1 MESES
6 SLERVTYNKIVRD
19 KVVEHLTELGKEP
32 ESIEVGPEE
41 SLELLKHKLI
51 EEAQE
56 VASAET
62 SEDLIREC
70 GDLQEVLDAVIKYAG
85 VDPSIVSAVR
95 KEKFENRGGF
105 DKPTKLISSLP

>member
-1 MESES
+1 MESE
-6 SLERVTYNKIVRD
+6 LQPERITYNKIVRD
-19 KVVEHLTELGKEP
+19 KVVAHLTDLGKEP

-41 SLELLKHKLI
+41 ALELLKQKLI

-56 VASAET
+56 VASADSNKE
-62 SEDLIREC
+62 LIREC
-70 GDLQEVLDAVIKYAG
+70 GDLQEVLDTVIKYAG